1 MPADRSAAAP
11 VAHIRKPDTLPS
23 DAELKFLDLA
33 LEEQRGARDTFL
45 RDFKLA
51 LLVVLAFQ
59 FLILLPF
66 LRLSR
71 DSPDNKASVTSL
83 TDQQRAVREVQNR
96 LERLRSTLKQV
107 ARSSSEPEPVD
118 MRVQRPLQSS
128 VPHLLSGLSPEQMR
142 QLEEAYTAQKIESVR
157 AVLTPLVRAEIIEPY
172 FASLN
177 TNSLALI
184 GHPFEAQSVL
194 LTRTIR
200 KESSVLAELKL
211 APDSMIEE
219 LGRMQGRIGELHFNV
234 PESDQWWESIGA
246 KVQVVDAL
254 ASNTDKMIGGL
265 GQQLSKLSA
274 NTSVIDDQIKKQLE
288 ESESKRQQID
298 NALKELQAR
307 SGEIQGLLSDV
318 AKPFKLIA
326 VQVQDAVLYFP
337 VFVALIWCYLT
348 FEYVLLSKRARDLAN
363 AYLVLGLP
371 RSALELYFASMPG
384 ATVLSVIVSC
394 LLFAFPIGIVMW
406 STHRIGADEALR
418 TAAPEHLFVFAEV
431 LLFTCFAALVTALL
445 RWHLLLKRSPRHG

>member
-337 VFVALIWCYLT
+337 V
-348 FEYVLLSKRARDLAN
+348 
-363 AYLVLGLP
+363 GLP